1 MSMDVDVISE
11 IWAELKRYVNVVD
24 RGAAAESIVSILI
37 DHDVDA
43 DEIRTWFK
51 GDSDIKTALSDY
63 LATDADSDDM
73 FKEDSEDPDDDDFN
87 EDNNDD
93 WDN

>member
-1 MSMDVDVISE
+1 MSVDVDIISE

-24 RGAAAESIVSILI
+24 RGDAAESIVSILI
-37 DHDVDA
+37 DHDIDA

-63 LATDADSDDM
+63 LATDTDSDDM
-73 FKEDSEDPDDDDFN
+73 LEEDSEEDDDFS
-87 EDNNDD
+87 EDDEED
-93 WDN
+93 WD

>member
-1 MSMDVDVISE
+1 MSVDVISE

-24 RGAAAESIVSILI
+24 RGDAAESIVSILI
-37 DHDVDA
+37 DHDIDA

-73 FKEDSEDPDDDDFN
+73 FEEDTEENDDLDEDD
-87 EDNNDD
+87 EDN
-93 WDN
+93 WD

>member
-1 MSMDVDVISE
+1 MSVDVVGE

-24 RGAAAESIVSILI
+24 RADAAESVVSILI

-43 DEIRTWFK
+43 DEIRTCFK

-63 LATDADSDDM
+63 LAS
-73 FKEDSEDPDDDDFN
+73 DSESDEYEEEEEDYEEESDEDDDY
-87 EDNNDD
+87 
-93 WDN
+93 

>member
-1 MSMDVDVISE
+1 MSVDVISE

-24 RGAAAESIVSILI
+24 RGDAAESIVSILI
-37 DHDVDA
+37 DHDIDA

-63 LATDADSDDM
+63 LASDSDSESDDM
-73 FKEDSEDPDDDDFN
+73 FEDTEDNEEDSDEDDYDY
-87 EDNNDD
+87 
-93 WDN
+93 

>member
-24 RGAAAESIVSILI
+24 RADAAESIVSILI
-37 DHDVDA
+37 DHDIDA

-51 GDSDIKTALSDY
+51 GDADIKTALSDY
-63 LATDADSDDM
+63 LAADTDSGDM
-73 FKEDSEDPDDDDFN
+73 FEENSEDLDDYVE
-87 EDNNDD
+87 EDEED
-93 WDN
+93 WD

>member
-24 RGAAAESIVSILI
+24 RGDAAESIVSILI
-37 DHDVDA
+37 DHDIDA

-63 LATDADSDDM
+63 LASDSDSESDDM
-73 FKEDSEDPDDDDFN
+73 FEDTEDNEEDSDEDDYDY
-87 EDNNDD
+87 
-93 WDN
+93 

>member
-24 RGAAAESIVSILI
+24 RGDAAESIVSILI
-37 DHDVDA
+37 DHDIDA

-51 GDSDIKTALSDY
+51 GDADIKTALSDY
-63 LATDADSDDM
+63 LATDTDSDDIL
-73 FKEDSEDPDDDDFN
+73 EEDPEQDDDFS
-87 EDNNDD
+87 EDDEED
-93 WDN
+93 WD

>member
-1 MSMDVDVISE
+1 MSMDVISE

-24 RGAAAESIVSILI
+24 RADAAESIVSILI
-37 DHDVDA
+37 DHDIDA

-63 LATDADSDDM
+63 LATDTDSDDM
-73 FKEDSEDPDDDDFN
+73 LEEDSEEDDDFS
-87 EDNNDD
+87 EDDEED
-93 WDN
+93 WD

>member
-1 MSMDVDVISE
+1 MSVDVIGE

-24 RGAAAESIVSILI
+24 RADAAESIVSILI

-51 GDSDIKTALSDY
+51 GDSDIKTALTDY
-63 LATDADSDDM
+63 LSV
-73 FKEDSEDPDDDDFN
+73 DSESDEYEEEEEEYEEESD
-87 EDNNDD
+87 EED
-93 WDN
+93 WD

>member
-1 MSMDVDVISE
+1 MSVDVISE

-24 RGAAAESIVSILI
+24 RGDAAESIVAILI
-37 DHDVDA
+37 DHDIDA

-73 FKEDSEDPDDDDFN
+73 FEEDTEENDDLDEDD
-87 EDNNDD
+87 EDN
-93 WDN
+93 WD

>member
-24 RGAAAESIVSILI
+24 RGDAAESIVSILI
-37 DHDVDA
+37 DHDIDA

-51 GDSDIKTALSDY
+51 GDADIKTALSDY
-63 LATDADSDDM
+63 LAIDTDSDD
-73 FKEDSEDPDDDDFN
+73 KEDPEQDDDFS
-87 EDNNDD
+87 EDDEED
-93 WDN
+93 WD

>member
-1 MSMDVDVISE
+1 MSVDVVGE

-24 RGAAAESIVSILI
+24 RADAAESVVSILI

-63 LATDADSDDM
+63 LAS
-73 FKEDSEDPDDDDFN
+73 DSESDEYEEEEEEYEEESD
-87 EDNNDD
+87 EED
-93 WDN
+93 WD